1 MTQVAL
7 RFAWRELRGG
17 LRHERVVAVV
27 MVAAAM
33 GGD

>member
-1 MTQVAL
+1 MELEDGGAGG
-7 RFAWRELRGG
+7 AELRGG

-33 GGD
+33 GGG